1 MERKLFTPDNRIFF
15 HGWFFPAPIRNDRG
29 EILPAP
35 LEAIEKRDEL
45 KENWQRENGHPQEI
59 RFVSL
64 SPVITKNQT
73 GYLVKA
79 ETFIMGAENN

>member
-1 MERKLFTPDNRIFF
+1 MERGLFSPDNRIFF
-15 HGWFFPAPIRNDRG
+15 YYWFFPAPTRNDRG

-35 LEAIEKRDEL
+35 FEVIKKRDEL

-64 SPVITKNQT
+64 SPIITENQT
-73 GYLVKA
+73 GYMVKV
-79 ETFIMGAENN
+79 ETFIRGAKNN